1 MPLATSFSYTKFKFR
16 SFFLYF
22 CLVIILNISLIM
34 MIILIY
40 IILYLPLSVLGVV
53 TPKLLGEQNN
63 YTLRNMVREYNNS
76 NT

>member
-1 MPLATSFSYTKFKFR
+1 
-16 SFFLYF
+16 
-22 CLVIILNISLIM
+22 M

-76 NT
+76 NTWFKVGLVAPSWN

>member
-1 MPLATSFSYTKFKFR
+1 
-16 SFFLYF
+16 
-22 CLVIILNISLIM
+22 M

-76 NT
+76 NTWFKVGLVASSWN